1 MLNERHM
8 LMFTININRL
18 FGRVETIAHINSTQL
33 MKIDCI
39 FIFNIESENTSI
51 DKALD
56 AEMDPQIIVFI
67 LICSAIVKKS
77 C

>member
-1 MLNERHM
+1 
-8 LMFTININRL
+8 
-18 FGRVETIAHINSTQL
+18 

-51 DKALD
+51 NKALD